1 MQQREK
7 FSISQGP
14 SECFLIFDDD
24 LGMKTTFY
32 KYLSS
37 EGFSPAYPNYGDSGI
52 KHCYVNITRRQY
64 AYGKAGVKLGEPIG
78 NASIT
83 IKEFRTIWNI
93 YKKHLKAGE
102 CFDHRDEPFIYQSK
116 NVRESRQR
124 YEEEQRRME
133 KLRKQPHPPIP
144 HANLEQLIKEY
155 PGYEK
160 LLRVKASKGATEGQ
174 LREWLYWEEY

>member
-1 MQQREK
+1 MQQKE
-7 FSISQGP
+7 FFPISKGP
-14 SECFLIFDDD
+14 SECFLIHDDD
-24 LGMKTTFY
+24 LGMNTTFF
-32 KYLSS
+32 KYLKS
-37 EGFSPAYPNYGDSGI
+37 EGFSHANPNPGNSDS

-64 AYGKAGVKLGEPIG
+64 AFGKAGVQLGLPIG

-102 CFDHRDEPFIYQSK
+102 CFNHRDEPFIYQSK

-124 YEEEQRRME
+124 YEEEQRRLE
-133 KLRKQPHPPIP
+133 KLRKQPKPPISP
-144 HANLEQLIKEY
+144 ANLEQLIKEY

-160 LLRVKASKGATEGQ
+160 LLRIKASKGATEGQ
-174 LREWLYWEEY
+174 LRGWLYWEEY